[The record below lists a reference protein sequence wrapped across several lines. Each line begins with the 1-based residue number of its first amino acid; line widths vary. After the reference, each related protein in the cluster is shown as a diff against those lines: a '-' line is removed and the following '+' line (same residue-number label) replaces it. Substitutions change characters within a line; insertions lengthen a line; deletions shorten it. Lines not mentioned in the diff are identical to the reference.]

1 GLRRNCPRYIVKRDL
16 GGFLGERFHH
26 ADAVLRMA
34 HLHTDMERLDFHV
47 ALTRLLPHTS
57 PAASRAS
64 PSISL
69 ASPAARF
76 KVCEIV
82 IESAT
87 IESHRFTTRRRNCFG
102 AAGRGHGGRRERSE
116 RLERR

>member
-34 HLHTDMERLDFHV
+34 HLHTDMQCFDVHV

-69 ASPAARF
+69 ACPAARF

-87 IESHRFTTRRRNCFG
+87 IESHLIYH
-102 AAGRGHGGRRERSE
+102 RGHGGRRERSE
-116 RLERR
+116 RRERPAFAEATACQ